1 MRQYTNGV
9 SRNSDSKAIFESNF
23 MSVEF
28 HKKLKFEFCV
38 SFFSFHFSSNLF
50 LLSLPK
56 Y

>member
-1 MRQYTNGV
+1 MECLE
-9 SRNSDSKAIFESNF
+9 NSDSKAIFESNF

-28 HKKLKFEFCV
+28 HKKLKFECPF
-38 SFFSFHFSSNLF
+38 FHFIFPVINLF